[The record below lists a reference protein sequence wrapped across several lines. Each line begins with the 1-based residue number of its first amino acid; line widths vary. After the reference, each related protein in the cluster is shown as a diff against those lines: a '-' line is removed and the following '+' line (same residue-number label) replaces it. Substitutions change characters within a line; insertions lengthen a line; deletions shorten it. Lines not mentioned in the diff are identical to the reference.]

1 MSSPTRYSSTQLSIL
16 VFIPFVILVML
27 LVAAGAG
34 KAESASEQ
42 AKLHLVDVGL
52 IQLQDQYQ
60 VRRLAVGQLEAKSRA
75 VIGFELAG
83 TFTESLVDEGQYVKQ
98 GELIG
103 QLDTKRLQ
111 AQQAELRATL
121 VRANAD
127 ARLAKLSEKRIA
139 KLVANNLESTQVLDE
154 AEDATIS
161 ANARVDEI
169 QAQINSVNVQLE
181 KSNLYAPFN
190 GTILTRNLDPGSV
203 VSQGQTVF
211 VMQQDA
217 ALEARIALGEQ
228 DASELVAGQSVTLLY
243 RDQRIP
249 AQVKSIAQQRSVQTR
264 TVDVIFTLDGQQTSV
279 LPGDLISFEV
289 NKTIEQKGAWVPLSA
304 LTSSIRGLWSL
315 YMLEETDNRTMIST
329 RSVNVLYTSKDRAYV
344 AGAIE
349 QSDKFV
355 RNGSQRLV
363 PGQQVGVSRGT
374 FSN

>member
-52 IQLQDQYQ
+52 IQLQDRYQ

-83 TFTESLVDEGQYVKQ
+83 TFTESLVDEGQYVTQ

-315 YMLEETDNRTMIST
+315 YMVEETDNRTMIST